1 MAKWQK
7 NLAIFAAGC
16 LLAGGV
22 TIGVGALTGGVQD
35 VKDIYIAPAPPPKE
49 FKTEYDK
56 ISGLDVDFT
65 SSNVLVEVADV
76 DQITVIQ
83 TVDDRQLFDLTGK
96 LVTTVENGI
105 LKMKNE
111 PVRPK
116 ENEPDIDTDILGVF
130 TYFRKDRYEWTVPVV
145 IQIPKEVVLE
155 QVNAKLSAGTW
166 LSLNDAEIK
175 NVNVQAE
182 PQTVVTLNNVIAH
195 QINGEG
201 KGQFNIFESYV
212 KSGKISAKDFLNISA
227 SKLQNVSLS
236 ILSTSSIDF
245 TESILKDSQVH
256 AEVGYLYLSGMTYL
270 GKVDVE
276 NKNGIIRLIQLSN
289 MDLLNLN
296 LTAEPG
302 NITVDLND
310 LPYTEI
316 MDEKKST
323 YQHKGSQV
331 RSDVT
336 IKVQKGD
343 IELIDWAEDDPHRPK
358 WMKDEAPDFKRFE

>member
-83 TVDDRQLFDLTGK
+83 TVDDRQLSDLTGK

-145 IQIPKEVVLE
+145 IQIPKTLVLE
-155 QVNAKLSAGTW
+155 HLDAKLRAGTW

-175 NVNVQAE
+175 NVNVQAK
-182 PQTVVTLNNVIAH
+182 PGTGLDLNRTIVH
-195 QINGEG
+195 QMNLDV
-201 KGQFNIFESYV
+201 KGQLMISESYV
-212 KSGKISAKDFLNISA
+212 KEGEINSKGYLNISA

-236 ILSTSSIDF
+236 ILSTSPIDF

-276 NKNGIIRLIQLSN
+276 NKNGIIRLEQLSN

-336 IKVQKGD
+336 IQAQKGD
-343 IELIDWAEDDPHRPK
+343 IELIDWAESDTDRPE
-358 WMKDEAPDFKRFE
+358 WMRDNAPDFKRFE